1 MKSRTGAPTQNRRCT
16 RSLPVSH
23 RVSAAAQ
30 AGWSLIEM
38 TAVLAVVGLLA
49 WSGAAA
55 LDQAEISRSRAQAQQ
70 WGETLRDR
78 LRSFA
83 LQNRRLPCPDVV
95 GQGWEGDS
103 SGSCTAATTG
113 WLPYRTLGMDLP
125 APGLRAAYAVFRSP
139 NTGDETE
146 DADLA
151 LKLERTGDAPGSP
164 TYQDPQ
170 DFIRALNNA
179 ATLAAAAPTGVLTTQ
194 PYTTGDEGPLGAVAC
209 STNPRDNFAFRL
221 IFPLA
226 DRDGDSTPF
235 DSPNS
240 PTALC
245 STAPSTPQRH
255 NRDDVVLTEGFAS
268 LAGWVMARTW

>member
-23 RVSAAAQ
+23 RFSAAAQ

-38 TAVLAVVGLLA
+38 AAVLAVVGLLA

-83 LQNRRLPCPDVV
+83 LQNGRLPCPDVI
-95 GQGWEGDS
+95 GQGWEGNA
-103 SGSCTAATTG
+103 SGTCTSDTTG

-125 APGLRAAYAVFRSP
+125 APALRAAYAVFRSP
-139 NTGDETE
+139 NVADPTQ

-151 LKLERTGDAPGSP
+151 IQLERTGETAGAP
-164 TYQDPQ
+164 TYQDPH
-170 DFIRALNNA
+170 DFIQALNNA
-179 ATLAAAAPTGVLTTQ
+179 ATLAAAASTGVLTTQ

-209 STNPRDNFAFRL
+209 GTNPRDNFAFRL

-226 DRDGDSTPF
+226 DRDGDSTPI

-255 NRDDVVLTEGFAS
+255 NRDDVVLTESFAS